1 MFGYLRWTW
10 NELIISDEL
19 ITTNA
24 EPSEA
29 DLWVQE
35 EVIKSKE
42 RSILEECTVYAILRE
57 AITLLL
63 VPLGGLRDVFVDL
76 LNGRLA
82 MILQINSYPSTS
94 GHNKWTT

>member
-29 DLWVQE
+29 DEEEE

-57 AITLLL
+57 AIKLLL

-82 MILQINSYPSTS
+82 MILQINSYLSTS